1 MAVDLGP
8 IADALTGA
16 ALHGA
21 KRVLREQVLAARD
34 ALDPQDRAVASQAIA
49 ARICALPS
57 FWQAQCILLTL
68 PFRSEWDTHPLFAAA
83 LAGGKTIALPR
94 VNAQSRMLDLHGV
107 IDLATHTAPG
117 YRGIPEPSGTLPRVD
132 IRAVD
137 WVLVPGVAFD
147 VAGGRLGYGG
157 GYYDRLLALLTPGTP
172 RIAGAYDLQIVP
184 QVPAAP
190 HDLVVDIIATPTRM
204 LLTTGDG

>member
-1 MAVDLGP
+1 MTPDLGK
-8 IADALTGA
+8 IADALAGP

-21 KRVLREQVLAARD
+21 KRSLRDQVLAARD
-34 ALDPQDRAVASQAIA
+34 ALDPQDRVVASQAIA
-49 ARICALPS
+49 SRVCALPS

-68 PFRSEWDTHPLFAAA
+68 PFRSEWDTRPLFAAA

-117 YRGIPEPSGTLPRVD
+117 YRGIPEPSVTLPRID
-132 IRAVD
+132 IGAVD

-147 VAGGRLGYGG
+147 VAGRRLGYGG
-157 GYYDRLLALLTPGTP
+157 GYYDRLLALLNPGTP
-172 RIAGAYDLQIVP
+172 RIAGAYDLQVVP

-190 HDLVVDIIATPTRM
+190 HDLIVDIIATPTRM
-204 LLTTGDG
+204 LITTGAG